1 MVKVYAISKAVVA
14 DAIRRKV
21 LWIVVVFSAILAL
34 AIPTLPSYGVGVADA
49 VFREVSIALMYSAA
63 LVMALALSVTR
74 IPLEVER
81 RTVFNVISRDV
92 RRWQYVFAT
101 WLGMFA
107 VLGVM
112 LLVFTVVTIGI
123 GALNY
128 QVVMWRLFEASLAVW
143 LEIGVVMAFAVML
156 SCSFGPVTSAIGA
169 LAFVFIGHAFV
180 SLLGLPELTQAPWYI
195 PNLEVFNVINPVAH
209 GSGVRTRVRR
219 GHDDSRSR
227 AGLRCSCSAQPRC
240 SRGGTCERRSPSRP
254 GVMIG
259 IAVALLL
266 VALIGGQALASA
278 TAPPGGVAAT
288 GRVIGQTSFAYLGG
302 LRTFAAAVLW
312 NRLEPLFDG
321 YYHDRICR
329 RDRDV
334 PADHAARAD
343 TRSAVRAG
351 LLQLELHHRA
361 PGQDG

>member
-49 VFREVSIALMYSAA
+49 VFREVSIALMYSGA

-112 LLVFTVVTIGI
+112 LLIFTLVTIGI

-128 QVVMWRLFEASLAVW
+128 QVVMWRLFEASFAVW

-195 PNLEVFNVINPVAH
+195 PNLEVFNVINSVAH
-209 GSGVRTRVRR
+209 G
-219 GHDDSRSR
+219 
-227 AGLRCSCSAQPRC
+227 AGYGLAY
-240 SRGGTCERRSPSRP
+240 GAGM
-254 GVMIG
+254 MIAFAG
-259 IAVALLL
+259 WVALLM
-266 VALIGGQALASA
+266 
-278 TAPPGGVAAT
+278 
-288 GRVIGQTSFAYLGG
+288 LG
-302 LRTFAAAVLW
+302 AAAM
-312 NRLEPLFDG
+312 FS
-321 YYHDRICR
+321 R
-329 RDRDV
+329 RD
-334 PADHAARAD
+334 
-343 TRSAVRAG
+343 
-351 LLQLELHHRA
+351 L
-361 PGQDG
+361 